1 MLVSIEMV
9 AVTLLKHL
17 VDEVRHAVFSLLIQF
32 EQVGVVIQCRKKI
45 TVCRCLAALDVETLL
60 SVLQFTYEPMIV
72 RELCRIAPNEQHGA
86 DDGTRLSRDDGDAR
100 LQC

>member
-1 MLVSIEMV
+1 MI
-9 AVTLLKHL
+9 AVPFLKHC
-17 VDEVRHAVFSLLIQF
+17 VDMVGHSVLSLLIERQ
-32 EQVGVVIQCRKKI
+32 QVGVVIECRKKI

-72 RELCRIAPNEQHGA
+72 RELCRIAPHPQHGA
-86 DDGTRLSRDDGDAR
+86 DDGARLGRDDGDAR